1 VGVAESQRRIE
12 EAYRVARERYAEQGV
27 DTEAALQR
35 LAGVSISLHCWQGD
49 DVRGFEN
56 RGESLAGSGLAVTG
70 SHPGRARNASELRQ
84 DLEKALSLIPGRHRV
99 NLHAMYGDF
108 GGKPVDRDAIGPEHF
123 AGWEEWAKQ
132 RGLGLDFNATL
143 FAHPKAQAGFTLSS
157 TDDNIRGF
165 WVEHVRRC
173 REIAAHMGITLGTPT
188 IHNLWIPDGA
198 KDAVVDRWKR
208 RSLLRKS
215 LDEVFASAYPV
226 TEMKDSVESK
236 LWGIGSE
243 GFVVGSHE
251 FYMGYALSR
260 GIMLCLDMGHFHPT
274 ESVADKVSALL
285 QFSGELLVHVS
296 RGVRWDSDHVVV
308 LDDQLKDVMAEVVR
322 AGAIDRVHFALDYF
336 DASLNRVA
344 AWVIGARAT
353 QKALLAVLLE
363 PVSRLREMDAVGDGA
378 GKLALL
384 EQQKTMPLG
393 AVWDCY
399 CQRQSVPLESEWPG
413 KVRCY
418 EAEVL
423 NVRRP

>member
-1 VGVAESQRRIE
+1 MAESRRRVE
-12 EAYRVARERYAEQGV
+12 EAYRVARERYAEPDV
-27 DTEAALQR
+27 DTEAALER
-35 LAGVSISLHCWQGD
+35 LGGVPLSLHCWQGD
-49 DVRGFEN
+49 DARGFEN
-56 RGESLAGSGLAVTG
+56 RGETLAGSGLAVTG

-84 DLEKALSLIPGRHRV
+84 DLDKALSLIPGRHRV
-99 NLHAMYGDF
+99 NLHAMYGEF
-108 GGKPVDRDAIGPEHF
+108 PGSVDRDAIGPEHF

-157 TDDNIRGF
+157 ADDSIRGF

-173 REIAAHMGITLGTPT
+173 REIAAHMGRVLGTPA

-198 KDAVVDRWKR
+198 KDAVIDRWER

-215 LDEVFASAYPV
+215 LDEIFAGTYAV

-236 LWGIGSE
+236 LWGVGSE
-243 GFVVGSHE
+243 AFVVGSHE

-260 GIMLCLDMGHFHPT
+260 GIMLCLDTGHFHPT
-274 ESVADKVSALL
+274 ESVADKVSAILH
-285 QFSGELLVHVS
+285 FSGELLLHVS

-308 LDDQLKDVMAEVVR
+308 LDDPLKELMSEVVR
-322 AGAIDRVHFALDYF
+322 AGALDRVHFALDYF

-353 QKALLAVLLE
+353 LKALLAALLE
-363 PVSRLREMDAVGDGA
+363 PAPRLRELDAAGDSA
-378 GKLALL
+378 GKLAML
-384 EQQKTMPLG
+384 ENQKTMPLG
-393 AVWDCY
+393 AVWDYY
-399 CQRQSVPLESEWPG
+399 CQRQSVPLESEWPSE
-413 KVRCY
+413 VRRY

-423 NVRRP
+423 NGRGA

>member
-1 VGVAESQRRIE
+1 MKDNGIEQAFVLAKEKYQRI
-12 EAYRVARERYAEQGV
+12 GV
-27 DTEAALQR
+27 DVEAALER
-35 LAGVSISLHCWQGD
+35 LSGVPLSLHCWQGD

-56 RGESLAGSGLAVTG
+56 RGETLAGSGLAVTG
-70 SHPGRARNASELRQ
+70 SHPGRARNVAELRQ
-84 DLEKALSLIPGRHRV
+84 DMEKALSLIPGRHRV
-99 NLHAMYGDF
+99 NLHAMYGEF

-123 AGWEEWAKQ
+123 AGWEDWAKQ
-132 RGLGLDFNATL
+132 RGFGLDFNATL

-157 TDDNIRGF
+157 TDDGIRRF
-165 WVEHVRRC
+165 WVEHVHRC
-173 REIAAHMGITLGTPT
+173 REIAAHMGRSLGTPV

-198 KDAVVDRWKR
+198 KDAVIDRWER

-226 TEMKDSVESK
+226 AEMKDSVESK

-243 GFVVGSHE
+243 AFVVGAHD
-251 FYMGYALSR
+251 FYLGYASSR

-274 ESVADKVSALL
+274 ESVADKVSAIL
-285 QFSGELLVHVS
+285 QFSGELLLHVS

-308 LDDQLKDVMAEVVR
+308 FDDQLREVMAEVVR

-353 QKALLAVLLE
+353 QKALLAALLE
-363 PVSRLREMDAVGDGA
+363 PASRLREMNAAGDGA

-384 EQQKTMPLG
+384 EEQKTMPLG
-393 AVWDCY
+393 AVWDYY
-399 CQRQSVPLESEWPG
+399 CQRAGVPSGLDWMG
-413 KVRCY
+413 VVRKY
-418 EAEVL
+418 ETAVL
-423 NVRRP
+423 SARRP